1 MHSVVVMAMHAAARG
16 NEVEVLQN
24 LIVSGKHD
32 INEKDSM
39 KRTPLHMAAWAGH
52 SEIVR
57 VLLKSKAKTDVLAN
71 DNFTALHFASNVD
84 VVKLLVKSNKSL
96 LSARVSK
103 GNKTALHLAVS
114 KGNVDVVK
122 CLIDLGSD
130 VAAKTSS
137 GQSCLDLAKSEAMS
151 EVIKGILQSKIDN
164 QKGKKIEGTDD
175 SSDLSERF
183 HRNIPNCGHPAESN
197 EFFIPNNVAS
207 SRYFR

>member
-1 MHSVVVMAMHAAARG
+1 MAMHAAARG
-16 NEVEVLQN
+16 NEVEILQN

-52 SEIVR
+52 AEIVR

-103 GNKTALHLAVS
+103 GNKTALHIAVS
-114 KGNVDVVK
+114 KGNIDMVK

-137 GQSCLDLAKSEAMS
+137 GQSCLDLAKTDEMS
-151 EVIKGILQSKIDN
+151 DVIKGFLQSKVDN
-164 QKGKKIEGTDD
+164 QKAKK
-175 SSDLSERF
+175 SDHTEDNSWQS
-183 HRNIPNCGHPAESN
+183 NIPACTEPAETD
-197 EFFIPNNVAS
+197 EFTISAQTPS
-207 SRYFR
+207 SRYCLLLFI